1 VVVHEACAGRK
12 NKLIIAEEVC
22 IEPGDV
28 SGECNTVERT
38 RREPVAPSTI
48 YAPLV
53 DSVAVMVPLPEKP
66 AANPSAATPVKVKSK
81 VSSTGLL

>member
-1 VVVHEACAGRK
+1 MFPASATPLNVPEG
-12 NKLIIAEEVC
+12 
-22 IEPGDV
+22 
-28 SGECNTVERT
+28 
-38 RREPVAPSTI
+38 EPVAPSTI

-81 VSSTGLL
+81 VSSTGLLWPEP